1 MMSKK
6 NSENMERMLNYKP
19 DLSDVEFRN
28 RTNMLDKNDKNL
40 LSNNLLEEDKI
51 KWTKS

>member
-1 MMSKK
+1 MFKK
-6 NSENMERMLNYKP
+6 NSENMEKKLNYKM
-19 DLSDVEFRN
+19 DASDIEFRN

-40 LSNNLLEEDKI
+40 LSNKLSEEDKV